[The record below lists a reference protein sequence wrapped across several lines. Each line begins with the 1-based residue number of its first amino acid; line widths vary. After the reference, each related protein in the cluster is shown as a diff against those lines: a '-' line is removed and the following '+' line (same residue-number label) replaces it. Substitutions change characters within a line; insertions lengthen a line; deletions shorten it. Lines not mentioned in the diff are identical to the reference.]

1 MKMIQN
7 SETNDL
13 DIFIKFDIPLENKI
27 IKYKNRFYYYDPVLL
42 HTIENMSFLLL
53 FLLITSLLTT

>member
-1 MKMIQN
+1 MIQN

-13 DIFIKFDIPLENKI
+13 DTFIKFNIPLENKI
-27 IKYKNRFYYYDPVLL
+27 IKYKTRFYCYDPVLL